1 MINLNVFVLQVFFI
15 MLVPFQEGRRVQI
28 CFYDSEHRPID
39 LQYYWIDTNDTEK
52 EYPVQMMQHAID
64 QHQEMVVWKKSVQ
77 IVFQRKNGD
86 LGYLGLHVKQPGR
99 FNVIINDGIYVNC
112 KSDCVGYRKTVLPD
126 VTVIAP

>member
-1 MINLNVFVLQVFFI
+1 MKFLLQFGFFCLI
-15 MLVPFQEGRRVQI
+15 QYQEARRVQI
-28 CFYDSEHRPID
+28 CFYDSNHQPID

-52 EYPVQMMQHAID
+52 EYPIQMMQHAID

-99 FNVIINDGIYVNC
+99 FNVIINDGIYVKC
-112 KSDCVGYRKTVLPD
+112 KSDCVGFRKTVLPD